1 MRVFSVGSLHQG
13 FRFAWENSTIPSVKR
28 LFGDEG
34 FIVSETLNRFFL
46 FFEIKT
52 TEQIDENRGAKS
64 AHQTIRP
71 RRTRRTTLP
80 RVAHMLA
87 LRR

>member
-1 MRVFSVGSLHQG
+1 
-13 FRFAWENSTIPSVKR
+13 VKR

-34 FIVSETLNRFFL
+34 FIVSETLNRFIYL

-64 AHQTIRP
+64 THQTIRP